1 MQKSKFLGVY
11 SRRNLVANLSST
23 KKKLYFVWK
32 FSADAY
38 AIQEL
43 DRAFLPKSDI
53 AKVPEDVFKASFVPE
68 PSILATPVETPA
80 FSNFEKKGETE
91 KKARPAPPKDRKISR
106 ARQLENDMR
115 NNFRKALSALVRPRE
130 RQGALAA
137 LEQLVRLKRGI
148 LPEHKHMFR
157 DFGVSLRKKNLIN
170 LALESAARV
179 LEFSPDDDHAHF
191 NIARIYVLQG
201 AYNKAIAHLER
212 AINLN
217 GNEPCYHRL
226 LAHIRRDAKIR

>member
-11 SRRNLVANLSST
+11 SRRNVAALRSSG
-23 KKKLYFVWK
+23 KNRLYFVWK
-32 FSADAY
+32 LSSDGY

-43 DRAFLPKSDI
+43 DKAFLPKSDVVKI
-53 AKVPEDVFKASFVPE
+53 PDDLFKASFVLE
-68 PSILATPVETPA
+68 PAILAMPVETPDL
-80 FSNFEKKGETE
+80 SILEKKGEPE
-91 KKARPAPPKDRKISR
+91 ENARPAPPKDRKISR

-115 NNFRKALSALVRPRE
+115 SNFRKALSALVRPRE

-191 NIARIYVLQG
+191 NIARIYALQG
-201 AYNKAIAHLER
+201 AHSKAIAHLER

-217 GNEPCYHRL
+217 GDEPCYHRL